1 MNPFG
6 ATLVLLLTARDAKRI
21 AAASKLSRTISADCG
36 TNLAPHHR
44 CSSAAIRAA
53 ESFTRNLSG

>member
-21 AAASKLSRTISADCG
+21 AAASKLPRSSSADCG
-36 TNLAPHHR
+36 NLAPHHR

-53 ESFTRNLSG
+53 ESFTRNMSG